1 MGPASAC
8 HDRRRS
14 VLGLTRQAAS
24 YAPLSV
30 MSTSPTPHVHFV
42 KTDVS
47 STWPDIGQLDD
58 RDIDVA
64 EVATR
69 LRGGTNSWLVQTYLQ
84 LARRLRDA
92 GVICT
97 IGERFQPNAVN
108 IAHRDTLSRLRFA
121 YLDCYVIGIR
131 ADRAQIKL
139 CDFEVLQ
146 NEIEPDSDVQI
157 GIPLWPQP
165 GILPRRSERGGKIE
179 CIAYFGRTG
188 TAARWLESARFH
200 EQIGALGARFEIRE
214 NRWYDYQDVDVIL
227 AHRLEAPVM
236 VAHKPPSKLI
246 NAWLAH
252 TPAMLGDEPAFV
264 NLRRSPLDYL
274 SISTPEDVVH
284 SLLRFKNEP
293 RLFVEMVRNGEV
305 RARDYN
311 ALALRERWLDLL
323 LNRLIPGYLA
333 KPHAK
338 RLSSLLALSQAFV
351 EQKSLTRRF
360 RRDYARQRAVIE
372 EQQSTAQAI

>member
-1 MGPASAC
+1 MTTP
-8 HDRRRS
+8 R
-14 VLGLTRQAAS
+14 
-24 YAPLSV
+24 
-30 MSTSPTPHVHFV
+30 TPHVHFV
-42 KTDVS
+42 KTDVLT
-47 STWPDIGQLDD
+47 TWPDIGQLDD

-64 EVATR
+64 EIAAR

-84 LARRLRDA
+84 LARRLRAA
-92 GVICT
+92 GVNCS
-97 IGERFQPNAVN
+97 IGAAFQPGAVN

-131 ADRAQIKL
+131 ADRAQLKL

-146 NEIEPDSDVQI
+146 NEIEPDSDLQI

-165 GILPRRSERGGKIE
+165 GILPRRAERARRIE

-188 TAARWLESARFH
+188 TAAPWLQSARFQD
-200 EQIGALGARFEIRE
+200 QIGALGARFEIRE
-214 NRWYDYQDVDVIL
+214 NRWFDYQEVDVIL

-236 VAHKPPSKLI
+236 VSHKPPSKLI
-246 NAWLAH
+246 NAWLAE

-274 SISTPEDVVH
+274 SVTSPDDVVR
-284 SLLRFKNEP
+284 SLLRLKSEP
-293 RLFVEMVRNGEV
+293 ALFGDMVQNGRV
-305 RARDYN
+305 RGRDYN

-323 LNRLIPGYLA
+323 LNRLIPRYLA
-333 KPHAK
+333 APKDK
-338 RLSSLLALSQAFV
+338 RLSGLYALSRAFL
-351 EQKSLTRRF
+351 EQKSITYRF

-372 EQQSTAQAI
+372 EQERAAASG